1 MNAELVPELR
11 KVAPVKLDEPMAR
24 HTTFGVGGPA
34 DVFLA
39 VKTEEQL
46 RMSFAI
52 SRRHNA
58 DVFIFGSG
66 SNILVGDGGIRGVVI
81 ENQNSEVIGPERN
94 GDGYKIR
101 VGSGMSFAAL
111 ARRLASGG
119 FAGIEWACGIPGSMG
134 GAVVTNAGAYGH
146 SLRDVLVGAR
156 LTDSRGEIME
166 MTPGD
171 LELGY
176 RNSAFTHGKLQD
188 EIVLTVDLRVQAG
201 DPEQLKESVRQLD
214 QQRRGAQPPGR
225 NCGSVFQNPAERSAW
240 QYVDDAGL
248 REHRIGNAQFSKQHS
263 NFIQNL
269 GGASAN
275 DVVSL
280 IRLAQERVREQFGV
294 ELVPEV
300 MFVGEFA

>member
-34 DVFLA
+34 DVFIA
-39 VKTEEQL
+39 VKTEDQL
-46 RMSFAI
+46 RMSFSVA
-52 SRRHNA
+52 RRHGA

-81 ENQNSEVIGPERN
+81 ENQNSEIVGPERN

-156 LTDSRGEIME
+156 LTDSRGEIIE

-188 EIVLTVDLRVQAG
+188 EIVLTVDLRVHEG
-201 DPEQLKESVRQLD
+201 DAEQLKESVRQLD

-269 GGASAN
+269 GGATAA
-275 DVVSL
+275 DVRAL
-280 IRLAQERVREQFGV
+280 ITIAQDRVRDQFGV